1 MVLYFKVVVV
11 PPGYQKRELTES
23 APTGVAVSGLERDR
37 GYIVTFSPRGVP
49 AMEFAQTTGTV
60 SAKQGLPRPNRI
72 ASLYDALVTCIVFM
86 CASFTAWNDWRFWSI
101 PVVSSQVACAAILLL
116 VGKEVLHKRT
126 FRTSLDRLAGSLVL
140 LHFVF
145 LAWLSWIVFTRSYYS
160 RSFLL
165 VSFALLLSWQVVDAL
180 VLRARFQTPK
190 LVAIPSEMTKRLVAT
205 SRLDIRILSEPKV
218 DGSIDG
224 IVVDMH
230 EELSDEWVRFL
241 AESTAN
247 GIPVYHAASV
257 YEAATARVSLEYAHA
272 EWLRELFLGS
282 QSYLP
287 IKRALDVAFVLASLP
302 LVIPLCLII
311 ALVIKLTSPGP
322 VLFWQERVGERG
334 RVFKLVKFRSMRV
347 DAERDGAKFAARD
360 DDRVTPV
367 GRILR
372 RYRLDELPQLW
383 NVLKGDMSI
392 VGPRPEQVAFAR
404 QFEKEIPFYQWR
416 HRVKPGIT
424 GWAQVQQ
431 GYAAGVEDTIEK
443 LEYDLY
449 YVKHLS
455 FWLDV
460 FIMLRTVRIILTGFG
475 AR

>member
-1 MVLYFKVVVV
+1 M
-11 PPGYQKRELTES
+11 ELTQ
-23 APTGVAVSGLERDR
+23 ASGNVGAEHL
-37 GYIVTFSPRGVP
+37 
-49 AMEFAQTTGTV
+49 
-60 SAKQGLPRPNRI
+60 LPRFKTNRRT
-72 ASLYDALVTCIVFM
+72 SLYDVVATCVVFLF
-86 CASFTAWNDWRFWSI
+86 ASFTAWNDWRIWLMPTTVFPQAVCTS
-101 PVVSSQVACAAILLL
+101 VLLL
-116 VGKEVLHKRT
+116 VGKAILHRRT
-126 FRTSLDRLAGSLVL
+126 LRSAVDRLAVSVAWL
-140 LHFVF
+140 LFVF

-160 RSFLL
+160 RAFLL
-165 VSFALLLSWQVVDAL
+165 VSFALLLSWQVIDAI
-180 VLRARFQTPK
+180 VIRTRYQTPK
-190 LVAIPSEMTKRLVAT
+190 LVAIPSEMTKRLLAVPG
-205 SRLDIRILSEPKV
+205 LNIHLLSEPKV
-218 DGSIDG
+218 DSSIDG

-230 EELSDEWVRFL
+230 DGLSDEWVRFL

-287 IKRALDVAFVLASLP
+287 VKRALDVAFVLASLP
-302 LVIPLCLII
+302 LVIPLCVII
-311 ALVIKLTSPGP
+311 AFAIKLTSPGP

-347 DAERDGAKFAARD
+347 DAERDGAKFASRD

-392 VGPRPEQVAFAR
+392 VGPRPEQVAFAQ
-404 QFEKEIPFYQWR
+404 QFEKQIPFYQWR

-431 GYAAGVEDTIEK
+431 GYAAGVEDTIQK

-460 FIMLRTVRIILTGFG
+460 SIMLRTVRIILTGFG